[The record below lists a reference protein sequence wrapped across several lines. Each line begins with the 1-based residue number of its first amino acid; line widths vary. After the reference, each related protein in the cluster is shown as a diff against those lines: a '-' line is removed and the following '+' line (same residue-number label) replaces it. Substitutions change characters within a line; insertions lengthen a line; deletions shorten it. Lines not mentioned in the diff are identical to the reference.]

1 MASATAT
8 ATEMQNNFGKYM
20 NMVMNGTEIV
30 VTKNGKEVGR
40 FVPKTG
46 IISYLTDSLVG
57 ILNPAGTETDEREIA
72 LRKKYESID

>member
-30 VTKNGKEVGR
+30 IPKNGKEIGR
-40 FVPKTG
+40 YVPKTG

-57 ILNPAGTETDEREIA
+57 ILNPAGTGTDEREIA